1 MEHST
6 NAPTPSTP
14 AATPTPTAPATPVF
28 TPELNP
34 AQAETMAG
42 WIKADL
48 AAGKLTPEQAAKS
61 FDELGTPAENRTDNR
76 TEAAKELDEA
86 GFAPADK
93 PEDYVIHY
101 GVEMT
106 PEGKQFDAA
115 ARTWL
120 HGAAFPRELGNSLVT
135 TIGRVAQQTA
145 KMTPDQL
152 ATYGQTEYAKL
163 QRTYGESLGEKLQAA
178 NRMIQ
183 ALENAQPGIKALLQ
197 SRGIGDNAVVA
208 SMLIGQADIWTRRRL
223 G

>member
-1 MEHST
+1 ME
-6 NAPTPSTP
+6 PTTTTTPTTP
-14 AATPTPTAPATPVF
+14 ATPAPTAPAAPVF

-61 FDELGTPAENRTDNR
+61 FDELGTPAENRTDTR

-106 PEGKQFDAA
+106 PEGKQFDTA

-120 HGAAFPRELGNSLVT
+120 HGAGFPKDTGNSLVT
-135 TIGRVAQQTA
+135 TIGRVAQHTNN
-145 KMTPDQL
+145 MTPDQL

-163 QRTYGESLGEKLQAA
+163 EKTYGESLGEKLQAA
-178 NRMIQ
+178 NRMIH
-183 ALENAQPGIKALLQ
+183 ALEDRQPGLKQLLQ
-197 SRGIGDNAVVA
+197 SKGIGDNAIVA
-208 SMLIGQADIWTRRRL
+208 SMLIGQAELYWKRW
-223 G
+223 GK

>member
-1 MEHST
+1 MNEQPT
-6 NAPTPSTP
+6 TPSTP
-14 AATPTPTAPATPVF
+14 AAAPTPAATPAQPIF

-61 FDELGTPAENRTDNR
+61 FDELGTPAENRTDTR
-76 TEAAKELDEA
+76 TEAAKELDAA
-86 GFAPADK
+86 GLAPADK

-106 PEGKQFDAA
+106 PEGKQFDTA

-120 HGAAFPRELGNSLVT
+120 HGAGFPKDTGNSLVT

-145 KMTPDQL
+145 KMSQDQL
-152 ATYGQTEYAKL
+152 VEYGQREMVKLQKTYGD
-163 QRTYGESLGEKLQAA
+163 SLGEK
-178 NRMIQ
+178 
-183 ALENAQPGIKALLQ
+183 
-197 SRGIGDNAVVA
+197 
-208 SMLIGQADIWTRRRL
+208 W
-223 G
+223 

>member
-1 MEHST
+1 MNEQPT
-6 NAPTPSTP
+6 TPSTP
-14 AATPTPTAPATPVF
+14 AAAPTPAATPAQPIF

-61 FDELGTPAENRTDNR
+61 FDELGTPAENRTDTR
-76 TEAAKELDEA
+76 TEAAKELDAA
-86 GFAPADK
+86 GLAPADK

-106 PEGKQFDAA
+106 PEGKQFDTA

-120 HGAAFPRELGNSLVT
+120 HGAGFPKDTGNSLVT

-145 KMTPDQL
+145 RFTPDQL
-152 ATYGQTEYAKL
+152 TTYGQTEYAKL
-163 QRTYGESLGEKLQAA
+163 QKTYGESLGEKLQAA
-178 NRMIQ
+178 NRMIH
-183 ALENAQPGIKALLQ
+183 AMEERQPGIKALLQ
-197 SRGIGDNAVVA
+197 SRGIGDNAIVA
-208 SMLIGQADIWTRRRL
+208 SMLIGQAELYWKRW
-223 G
+223 GK